1 MAFKKFVKHA
11 KRVYSGAKSA
21 ISLAKTA
28 YAGVKYIKGL
38 VNAEKH
44 YHDTSGNTTANTTG
58 SLVALSQIAV
68 GDNRITRT
76 GNSILCKGI
85 YIRGRVA
92 MDPLISNTTARM
104 IVVMDTMNTGTAPTA
119 DQIVENLGTN
129 LAPFQ
134 MADGGQFGRF
144 KILKSQLFTMSNQG
158 KGICPFSQFL
168 KLDTH
173 IKYTGIL
180 NTDYFKNNMFVL
192 FLSDQTAGVNTP
204 TFNWI
209 SRLYFY
215 DN

>member
-1 MAFKKFVKHA
+1 MGFRKFVKNA
-11 KRVYSGAKSA
+11 KRIYQGGKSA
-21 ISLAKTA
+21 IKLASQA
-28 YAGVKYIKGL
+28 IAGVKYIKGL

-44 YHDTSGNTTANTTG
+44 YSDTSGNTTGNTTG

-85 YIRGRVA
+85 SLRGRVA
-92 MDPLISNTTARM
+92 MDPLITNTTARM
-104 IVVMDTMNTGTAPTA
+104 ILFMDTMNTGTAPTA

-134 MADGGQFGRF
+134 MLDGAQFGRF
-144 KILKSQLFTMSNQG
+144 KILKSQLFSMSNQG
-158 KGICPFSQFL
+158 KAICQFSHFI
-168 KLDTH
+168 KLNTH
-173 IKYTGIL
+173 IKYTGI
-180 NTDYFKNNMFVL
+180 NATDYFKNAVFVL
-192 FLSDQTAGVNTP
+192 FLSDQAAGVSTP

-209 SRLYFY
+209 SRVYFY